1 VTTVNPRVFVL
12 GHRGMLGHVVA
23 RLFADRGYSVETS
36 TDRYGGGTRDPLI
49 EAARESGCGAVI
61 NCLGSTKRRA
71 GDQAELY
78 ASNAIFPAQLVTR
91 LRADQHLI
99 HPSTDC
105 VFEGTRGGYR
115 IDEEPDA
122 ADAYGFS
129 KRLGEVIAGRPNV
142 TVLRVSIVGPDRPD
156 GRSLLGWFFR
166 QPAGSYVPGYTNH
179 RWNGITTLEW
189 ATIALDALQR
199 RHRGQR
205 VAPILQ
211 PGTAPVTKYE
221 LLVAARDVYGRD
233 AHIVPTAAPQSVDRT
248 LVPTDMRDPIGAQ
261 LIRMRDWYGPLPC

>member
-1 VTTVNPRVFVL
+1 
-12 GHRGMLGHVVA
+12 MLGHVVA

-36 TDRYGGGTRDPLI
+36 TDRYAGGTRDPLI

-78 ASNAIFPAQLVTR
+78 ATNAIFPVQLVTR
-91 LRADQHLI
+91 LRPDQQLI
-99 HPSTDC
+99 HASTDC

-122 ADAYGFS
+122 DDAYGFS

-142 TVLRVSIVGPDRPD
+142 TILRVSIVGPDRTD
-156 GRSLLGWFFR
+156 GRSLLAWFFR
-166 QPAGSYVPGYTNH
+166 QPLGSSVPGYTNH

-189 ATIALDALQR
+189 ATIALEALQR
-199 RHRGQR
+199 RQRGQR

-211 PGTAPVTKYE
+211 PGTTAVTKYE
-221 LLVAARDVYGRD
+221 LLMAARDVFARD
-233 AHIVPTAAPQSVDRT
+233 VHVVPTETPQAVDRT
-248 LVPTDMRDPIGAQ
+248 LVPTEMRDPIEAQ
-261 LIRMRDWYGPLPC
+261 LRRLRDWYGPLPC